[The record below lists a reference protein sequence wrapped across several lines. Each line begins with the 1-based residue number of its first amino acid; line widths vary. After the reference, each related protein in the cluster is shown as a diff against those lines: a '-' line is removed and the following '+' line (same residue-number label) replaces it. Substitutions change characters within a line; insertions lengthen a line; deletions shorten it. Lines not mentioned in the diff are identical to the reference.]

1 VHDPN
6 RESSGAGAVSENAS
20 PCGIDRPRTTFV
32 TPKKYHTRS
41 APGSQRSTCRG
52 SKTAK
57 SYGAVRTTGRGR
69 KTPSNGPFGS
79 VSSGRC
85 RNDCRRASCKC
96 PRIAA
101 GGTYAHANT

>member
-1 VHDPN
+1 MHDRN
-6 RESSGAGAVSENAS
+6 RGSSGAGAVLENAT
-20 PCGIDRPRTTFV
+20 PCGIDGPRSTYV
-32 TPKKYHTRS
+32 TPKKLHTRS

-69 KTPSNGPFGS
+69 KTPSNGPPGP

-85 RNDCRRASCKC
+85 RNDCRRAS
-96 PRIAA
+96 
-101 GGTYAHANT
+101 